1 MNDNQ
6 AHDCNT
12 LQHATT
18 RCNTLQHTAT
28 HCKTLQ
34 HNTYEW
40 QPNPEL
46 TYTHDT
52 PGQTLAWKCQHAA
65 THYNYNILHHTA
77 TYMHDTPGPTRAWK
91 WENAATHYNTLQYSA
106 THCHTL
112 RHICMTYQGKHLLPN
127 GNTLQHTIIHCNTL
141 QHTATYCTILKHAAT
156 QQICK

>member
-1 MNDNQ
+1 MTTKPMI
-6 AHDCNT
+6 A
-12 LQHATT
+12 T
-18 RCNTLQHTAT
+18 RCNTLQHAAT
-28 HCKTLQ
+28 HCNTLQ
-34 HNTYEW
+34 HTAKRCSTTHMND
-40 QPNPEL
+40 NP
-46 TYTHDT
+46 TQNWHIRMTHQ
-52 PGQTLAWKCQHAA
+52 GKHFAWKCQHAA